1 MSVVAAVAAVVIAP
15 SVVTLEAPIPT
26 VAVDE
31 VVSAPNVVVL
41 DATTPKVAV
50 AEAKE
55 RWRSATGRMTGGK
68 VHVCPTV

>member
-1 MSVVAAVAAVVIAP
+1 MTHNKIRFPVIGGRLQDRDDLTDGNRHVP
-15 SVVTLEAPIPT
+15 EF
-26 VAVDE
+26 
-31 VVSAPNVVVL
+31 
-41 DATTPKVAV
+41 AV